1 MLSATPAIFMD
12 KMYATSLEG
21 NTSKTGIKRALLHVW
36 SNTVLFADHTVGRG
50 CYEFGYQR
58 VWDGE
63 PTTHKQETAHNS
75 F

>member
-1 MLSATPAIFMD
+1 MD
-12 KMYATSLEG
+12 KMHAASWEE
-21 NTSKTGIKRALLHVW
+21 NNSKIGSKSALLHVW
-36 SNTVLFADHTVGRG
+36 DNRVLFTDHAVDSG

-63 PTTHKQETAHNS
+63 PTAHKQETAHNS